1 MSALMPDGEDLR
13 KAVKWVSGE
22 FQKNPD
28 LPLQPLVQKAIFIYD
43 LSPKD
48 GEFLIGFFRKHS
60 DENNK
65 TP

>member
-1 MSALMPDGEDLR
+1 MSGLLPDGEDLR

-28 LPLQPLVQKAIFIYD
+28 QPLQPLVQKAIFIYD

-48 GEFLIGFFRKHS
+48 GEFLISFFQKHPGK
-60 DENNK
+60 NNDHS
-65 TP
+65 